1 MVRIVELLGEGKVV
15 EGYGGKDR
23 DGGGEDIRK
32 KVQRVGIETLC
43 SSAEFVFAVEL
54 VEL

>member
-1 MVRIVELLGEGKVV
+1 MEEKIGM
-15 EGYGGKDR
+15 
-23 DGGGEDIRK
+23 GGGEDIRK

-43 SSAEFVFAVEL
+43 SSAVFVFAVEL